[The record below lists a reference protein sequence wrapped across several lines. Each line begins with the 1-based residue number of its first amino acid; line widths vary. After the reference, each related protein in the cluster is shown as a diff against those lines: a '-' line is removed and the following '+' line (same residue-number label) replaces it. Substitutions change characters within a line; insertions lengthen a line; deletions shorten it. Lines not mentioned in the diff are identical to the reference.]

1 MPPRTNRV
9 EIRFSDAELEQLER
23 LVELSGLTTQ
33 TAAIRYA
40 IKQAIRSLTTIE
52 PTQPPVVQD
61 TGGAN
66 PLDE

>member
-1 MPPRTNRV
+1 MTPRTNRV

-23 LVELSGLTTQ
+23 LMELSGLTTQ

-40 IKQAIRSLTTIE
+40 IKQATRSLSIIE
-52 PTQPPVVQD
+52 ATHPPVVQD
-61 TGGAN
+61 AGDAN